1 MTQNVC
7 GKGSIP
13 GTCEANCQKLLG
25 ADKEIKRGKAPRTA
39 SPKFGE
45 VPVGRRGC
53 TILQGTYEANCQ
65 KVPGKNEIIHKRV
78 LSLGR
83 APQRGERAKSIRRID
98 DFCLFLIEVPSCQF
112 PFLPPQSA
120 PQPAPPRGSLTNRRP
135 SAV

>member
-53 TILQGTYEANCQ
+53 TIVQVENEPKGKLI
-65 KVPGKNEIIHKRV
+65 PGELAR
-78 LSLGR
+78 R
-83 APQRGERAKSIRRID
+83 A
-98 DFCLFLIEVPSCQF
+98 
-112 PFLPPQSA
+112 
-120 PQPAPPRGSLTNRRP
+120 
-135 SAV
+135 